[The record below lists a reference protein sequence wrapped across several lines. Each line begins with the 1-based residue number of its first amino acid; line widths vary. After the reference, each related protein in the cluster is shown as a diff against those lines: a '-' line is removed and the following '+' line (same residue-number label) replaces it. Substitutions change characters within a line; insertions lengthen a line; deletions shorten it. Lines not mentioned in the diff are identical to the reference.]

1 MIDRINAQ
9 ETDFNTL
16 LSDLKMQSSILAIA
30 LGGSRSKKHFR
41 IDSDYDVFCLVDNQ
55 SFSTFRDKFAT
66 LLHSFSYIYVAA
78 YAFYLENWGYLYKA
92 MSKNNVFF
100 DISILPSNRIDEMRI
115 RSSNIILY
123 DPYGLLA
130 KEIKESSNKKTYS
143 TKDIEINNKNNYSEL
158 FYFEW
163 LRYEKAYSENNYW
176 LALKAVERM
185 KKYYMHM
192 RRIKNNDF
200 SSNSHC
206 PENNYSFN
214 DYLLDVYK
222 IDGSYS
228 TLRNTAERLKEMF
241 VNQFKPFW
249 E

>member
-1 MIDRINAQ
+1 
-9 ETDFNTL
+9 
-16 LSDLKMQSSILAIA
+16 
-30 LGGSRSKKHFR
+30 
-41 IDSDYDVFCLVDNQ
+41 
-55 SFSTFRDKFAT
+55 
-66 LLHSFSYIYVAA
+66 
-78 YAFYLENWGYLYKA
+78 
-92 MSKNNVFF
+92 
-100 DISILPSNRIDEMRI
+100 MRI